1 MNRKPTDNAENT
13 ENFSSQEPAL
23 TESSPCVK
31 TSENEEGEKAHDEK
45 VSESI
50 RSEDYALPGTEGRKS
65 SQKPSDKLSNKG
77 ENDVDDFIF
86 AKYRRVKRS
95 ESKSKAESHHLS
107 PEEDMPLVTPV
118 RHRHHQHS
126 SEKSTEDTDMEIA
139 IPPKKEKRKTKF
151 RDKPWWKKL
160 LIILGIIF
168 GAILGL
174 LLILA
179 LTLTIMYFVGKAQ
192 LTDYSKINMT
202 APVISGADID
212 IDDKGKAVTYK
223 GKKYLFNTDITSILC
238 MGVDKSELGLDYDV
252 VGTGGQADALF
263 LVAFNTKTG
272 ETEVIAIPRDIK
284 ADIGIYSPDGQY
296 LKTEKY
302 QICLAYAYGDGREK
316 SCENTKTAVERL
328 FYNLPIQS
336 YFAMDLEAISYLN
349 NAVGGVTVTLNDNS
363 FVDSYG
369 IQHYQGETL
378 TLYGSDAVRYLR
390 MRDIE
395 ELTSTTQRLDHQIN
409 YLNSFTQKA
418 IAMTKDDLGVPLNLL
433 SIIGD
438 NSVTDLNPAKITA
451 FATTVITNGVNELSF
466 KKIPGELTSDGTYA
480 EFVVD
485 EESFYEMLLDVY
497 YTPEN

>member
-50 RSEDYALPGTEGRKS
+50 RPEDYALPGSERRKS
-65 SQKPSDKLSNKG
+65 SQNPSDKLSNKG

>member
-31 TSENEEGEKAHDEK
+31 ASENEEGEKAHDEK

-50 RSEDYALPGTEGRKS
+50 RPEDYALPCTERRKS
-65 SQKPSDKLSNKG
+65 SQKPSGELPNKG

-86 AKYRRVKRS
+86 AKYRKVKRS

-126 SEKSTEDTDMEIA
+126 SEKSTEDTDMELA

>member
-50 RSEDYALPGTEGRKS
+50 RPEDYALPGTERRKS

-118 RHRHHQHS
+118 RRRHHPRP
-126 SEKSTEDTDMEIA
+126 SEKSTEDTDMELA
-139 IPPKKEKRKTKF
+139 IPLKKEKRKTKF

-369 IQHYQGETL
+369 IQHSQGETL

-433 SIIGD
+433 SIVGD

-466 KKIPGELTSDGTYA
+466 KKTPGELTSDGTYA

>member
-1 MNRKPTDNAENT
+1 MNRKQTDSTENT
-13 ENFSSQEPAL
+13 EILSSQEPAL
-23 TESSPCVK
+23 AESSPCVK
-31 TSENEEGEKAHDEK
+31 TSENEEGEKAQDEK
-45 VSESI
+45 NSESI
-50 RSEDYALPGTEGRKS
+50 RPEDYALPNTENRRTPQKRS
-65 SQKPSDKLSNKG
+65 SKLSDEEK
-77 ENDVDDFIF
+77 DDIDDFIF
-86 AKYRRVKRS
+86 AKYRKVKRS

-107 PEEDMPLVTPV
+107 PEEDMLLVTPV
-118 RHRHHQHS
+118 RRRHHTHP
-126 SEKSTEDTDMEIA
+126 SEKSTEDTDMELVI
-139 IPPKKEKRKTKF
+139 PKKRGKRKTKF
-151 RDKPWWKKL
+151 RYKPWWKKL

-179 LTLTIMYFVGKAQ
+179 VTLTIMYFVGKAQ
-192 LTDYSKINMT
+192 LTDYSKIDMT
-202 APVISGADID
+202 APAISGVGIN
-212 IDDKGKAVTYK
+212 IDDKGKSVTYK
-223 GKKYLFNTDITSILC
+223 GKKYFFNTDITSILC

-252 VGTGGQADALF
+252 VGTGGQADSLF

-284 ADIGIYSPDGQY
+284 TDIGIYSPEGQY
-296 LKTEKY
+296 LKTEKH

-349 NAVGGVTVTLNDNS
+349 DAVGGVTVTLGNNS

-378 TLYGSDAVRYLR
+378 TLYGGNAVSYLR

-395 ELTSTTQRLDHQIN
+395 ELTSTTQRMDRQIN

-433 SIIGD
+433 SIISG
-438 NSVTDLNPAKITA
+438 NSVTDLNPAKITT